1 MRSMVEIR
9 EQRPAGSAETF
20 GRGASAYRTGIAAF
34 TATTAER
41 LADRAGIRVGD
52 LVVDLGT
59 GPGVVAAVALARGAR
74 CVGLDNAPGML
85 EEARKL
91 VPEARWVLASGQ
103 RLPFAAASADVITA
117 AYAFACV
124 APGGKL
130 SESLLGTLRSGGRLA
145 FSNWVPGASANIQI
159 LREALAEHGDP
170 HAPEPPRYPEWL
182 FPPLEF
188 YRELV
193 RSPGL
198 LRGGAELVLHHWVL
212 RSPYELFDSLLEIN
226 PRLQGHSPAHLERIR
241 AATASLAERHR
252 RGSSIYLPMQV
263 AYGWANAA

>member
-1 MRSMVEIR
+1 MKMR
-9 EQRPAGSAETF
+9 EQRPASSAQTF
-20 GRGASAYRTGIAAF
+20 SRGAGAYRTGIAAF

-41 LADRAGIRVGD
+41 LADRAGIQRGD

-59 GPGVVAAVALARGAR
+59 GPGVVAAVAVARGAR
-74 CVGLDNAPGML
+74 CVGLDNARGML

-103 RLPFAAASADVITA
+103 HLPFAPASADVITA
-117 AYAFACV
+117 AYAFGCV

-145 FSNWVPGASANIQI
+145 FSNWVPEASSNIQI
-159 LREALAEHGDP
+159 LRQALAEHGDP
-170 HAPEPPRYPEWL
+170 RAPEPPNYPEWL
-182 FPPLEF
+182 FPPLDF

-212 RSPYELFDSLLEIN
+212 QSPYELFDSLLEIN
-226 PRLQGHSPAHLERIR
+226 PRLQGHSPPHLERIR

-263 AYGWANAA
+263 AYGWAHAA